1 MWMIPHGTTTRS
13 LSWPPSSQAHPT
25 PTPSPS
31 PSSSPDPTPNPSPN
45 PNPILAAEL
54 PPGAVVVHNNHAGYE
69 GSRKYRLLETLE
81 VACSWNAQHPVIVHV
96 RK

>member
-1 MWMIPHGTTTRS
+1 M
-13 LSWPPSSQAHPT
+13 L
-25 PTPSPS
+25 
-31 PSSSPDPTPNPSPN
+31 
-45 PNPILAAEL
+45 LAAEL

-69 GSRKYRLLETLE
+69 GSRKYQLLETLE